1 MAAAVPAEH
10 GTSQPVLAGAWGPG
24 RPSFWC
30 CSVETEQA
38 KVVEFLVREDDAAR
52 FRQEHPSCVG
62 ADLKAQYS
70 PVPKA
75 TAEAKLA
82 VFEPPLGV
90 ITHVRKRG
98 TERFANERGRL
109 TEAGTGCLERGV
121 HKNLIVWKLGFYCA
135 GLNTYQCVSD
145 VPAVIHRA
153 PEATTARL
161 GTIEKG
167 QIVLALARKVIA
179 DGSVWTQPDSGW
191 A

>member
-10 GTSQPVLAGAWGPG
+10 GTSQPVLAGAWGRG

-62 ADLKAQYS
+62 ADLKARYS

-82 VFEPPLGV
+82 VFEPLMDMAALDARDQSAPGYQPR
-90 ITHVRKRG
+90 INTDVRR
-98 TERFANERGRL
+98 RHHL
-109 TEAGTGCLERGV
+109 AG
-121 HKNLIVWKLGFYCA
+121 
-135 GLNTYQCVSD
+135 
-145 VPAVIHRA
+145 
-153 PEATTARL
+153 
-161 GTIEKG
+161 
-167 QIVLALARKVIA
+167 
-179 DGSVWTQPDSGW
+179 
-191 A
+191 